1 MIPPHAQIWLVAGVT
16 DMRRGYASLSGL
28 VQTSFDKS
36 PLSGNVF
43 IFRGRRADLIKILWH
58 DSEGMCLLIK
68 RLDHGKFVWPQAT
81 SGTVSLTR
89 AQLSMLCEGIDW
101 GRRTTNRRWRVQ
113 VPYDEGVAIHIGPE
127 SCAASREAVREA
139 LTGVHIGQPLSGE
152 RLLYRSV
159 DAFQS
164 AEDNTSQ
171 CDIASAGRL
180 RAVWRTWHVC
190 TSSVGNREVS
200 TPPLA
205 SRASGRTAKA
215 EVL

>member
-1 MIPPHAQIWLVAGVT
+1 MIPPNAQIWLVAGVT

-43 IFRGRRADLIKILWH
+43 IFRGRRADLLKILWH

-101 GRRTTNRRWRVQ
+101 GRRKTNRRWRVQ

-152 RLLYRSV
+152 RLIYRSV
-159 DAFQS
+159 YAFQS

-190 TSSVGNREVS
+190 MSSVGNREVS

-205 SRASGRTAKA
+205 SRVGGRTAKA